1 MKLGIKHIALFC
13 LMQFTLYAGITFGQD
28 STLLTFDEYISIVKE
43 NHPMAYVSTLKGDEG
58 EFLIKEA
65 KGGFDPKLAGN
76 LNQKYFDGKNYYSHL
91 HAGLKVPTWFGITVQ
106 TGYEE
111 NAGVRLNPEEYTSN
125 TGLWNAGLAIQL
137 GNGLLIDA
145 RRAELQQAKIYANST
160 QLERDLML
168 NQLVFDA
175 SAAYYDWFKAYS
187 TYEVYE
193 EAVANASERFDNVKG
208 LSQFGSVINP
218 ALTP

>member
-1 MKLGIKHIALFC
+1 
-13 LMQFTLYAGITFGQD
+13 
-28 STLLTFDEYISIVKE
+28 
-43 NHPMAYVSTLKGDEG
+43 MAYVSTLKGDEG